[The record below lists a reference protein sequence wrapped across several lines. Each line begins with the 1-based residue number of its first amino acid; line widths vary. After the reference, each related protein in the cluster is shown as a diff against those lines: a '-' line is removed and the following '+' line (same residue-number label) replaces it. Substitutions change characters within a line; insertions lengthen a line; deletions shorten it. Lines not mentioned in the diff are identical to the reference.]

1 MTMTAPQLF
10 AVCSGLSVRLGNH
23 RCYYCG
29 GACDGANL
37 AAAHVKDSFTS
48 RDTICGGAHVCDG
61 CLAAM
66 DETADITL
74 ADGQQRAAQRVRCYS
89 WIIGAQRAIAATKSH
104 REQLLA
110 ACLAP
115 PAGEYVI
122 CLSDS
127 GQKHLLYR
135 AVVGRSRERV
145 TVTLEGE
152 PVHFAPRELA
162 DRLTLV
168 KRIVAA
174 AGKPALAEPL
184 SYGAG
189 MRIIDHTGDETLP
202 TQWQAVRDEPLSR
215 LAAWLAPAKEECANE
230 YPACAAR

>member
-10 AVCSGLSVRLGNH
+10 AACRGLTVRLGEQ

-29 GACDGANL
+29 GACDGAIESASVVL
-37 AAAHVKDSFTS
+37 KSFTA

-61 CLAAM
+61 CIAAM
-66 DETADITL
+66 DEQADITL

-89 WIIGAQRAIAATKSH
+89 WVVGDHRAVAATKAH
-104 REQLLA
+104 RAQLLS
-110 ACLAP
+110 ACLTP

-122 CLSDS
+122 CLSDN

-152 PVHFAPRELA
+152 RVHYTPRELVE
-162 DRLTLV
+162 RLSLI
-168 KRIVAA
+168 KKIIAA
-174 AGKPALAEPL
+174 TGKPALAEPL
-184 SYGAG
+184 SYSAG
-189 MRIIDHTGDETLP
+189 MRIIDHTRDENLP
-202 TQWQAVRDEPLSR
+202 DQWQAVRGEPLSR
-215 LAAWLAPAKEECANE
+215 LAVWLAPAKEECANE
-230 YPACAAR
+230 YPACAAH